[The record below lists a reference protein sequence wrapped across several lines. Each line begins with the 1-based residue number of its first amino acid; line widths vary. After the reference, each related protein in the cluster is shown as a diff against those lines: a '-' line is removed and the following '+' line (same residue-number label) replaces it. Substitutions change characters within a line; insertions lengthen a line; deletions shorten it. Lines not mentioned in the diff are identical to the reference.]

1 MGQDEVVARLERI
14 LANVTRTEPG
24 TATPPVT
31 NSFTPHS
38 DHVSRHMKSVTNRG
52 GGGLTPRHIWG
63 STVPLTACAHE
74 LVFFERCVLWIPRL
88 KLCEMVAKVENWATT
103 RVNLQR

>member
-52 GGGLTPRHIWG
+52 GVRDGGESR
-63 STVPLTACAHE
+63 E
-74 LVFFERCVLWIPRL
+74 LGNH
-88 KLCEMVAKVENWATT
+88 AS
-103 RVNLQR
+103 